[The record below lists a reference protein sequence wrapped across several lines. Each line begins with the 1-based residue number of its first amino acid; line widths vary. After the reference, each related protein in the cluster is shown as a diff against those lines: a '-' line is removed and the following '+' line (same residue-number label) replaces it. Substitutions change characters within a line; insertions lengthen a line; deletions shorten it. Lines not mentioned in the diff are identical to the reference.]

1 MGVMSKEMA
10 SSLISWTFSSLSDD
24 GTVSFA
30 FQGGEPTMAGLGY
43 FRHFIDEVKK
53 YKKEG
58 QSVNYS
64 LQTNG
69 YAITEE
75 WTSFFKENNFLIGIS
90 VDGNKT
96 EHDRYRIDAKGD
108 GTFLRVINNLKLLE
122 KYKVDYNALCVVTGK
137 TDPVK
142 AYSSLKREGF
152 SFLQFIPCLDPY
164 EEERGGRDFSLT
176 PSHYSYFL
184 SAAFDLW

>member
-69 YAITEE
+69 YAITE
-75 WTSFFKENNFLIGIS
+75 
-90 VDGNKT
+90 
-96 EHDRYRIDAKGD
+96 
-108 GTFLRVINNLKLLE
+108 
-122 KYKVDYNALCVVTGK
+122 
-137 TDPVK
+137 
-142 AYSSLKREGF
+142 
-152 SFLQFIPCLDPY
+152 
-164 EEERGGRDFSLT
+164 
-176 PSHYSYFL
+176 
-184 SAAFDLW
+184 

>member
-75 WTSFFKENNFLIGIS
+75 WASFFKENNFLIGIS

-122 KYKVDYNALCVVTGK
+122 KYKVDYIGYF
-137 TDPVK
+137 D
-142 AYSSLKREGF
+142 RET
-152 SFLQFIPCLDPY
+152 
-164 EEERGGRDFSLT
+164 E
-176 PSHYSYFL
+176 
-184 SAAFDLW
+184 